1 MSTTAGTMSTS
12 SFLPKYIR
20 TYVYKHGDLEW
31 QQVHQSHLELPSQ
44 FGWVVKMKRDPG
56 VFMTWSVPDVTSST
70 RATWAHWHC
79 SSAAPLHHLHL
90 FIYPEADFS
99 SIQLG
104 ESLRTSGSQQC
115 WLGPDQSI
123 ESILNQN
130 LLCLFFFFFK
140 CHKNKELTTWEVAR
154 AKIITSPQ
162 ATQQSFLSN
171 PSISRSALHETHL
184 QVHKSIPLLMFVV
197 LGLFSLTYPPLISLL
212 LSLLSNPPPHVLLH
226 WGLAFFGSGAQK
238 GEGER
243 AGRGWDE
250 SKAALGNGE

>member
-130 LLCLFFFFFK
+130 LLCLFFFFLNAIK
-140 CHKNKELTTWEVAR
+140 IKNWLLEKWHELKSLHLHR
-154 AKIITSPQ
+154 PHSSHSCPIPPSPDPPSMKLIYRFTSRSLSLCLSSLV
-162 ATQQSFLSN
+162 SFLW
-171 PSISRSALHETHL
+171 RTLHLFHSFSL
-184 QVHKSIPLLMFVV
+184 FYLIPLRTCCCIGV
-197 LGLFSLTYPPLISLL
+197 
-212 LSLLSNPPPHVLLH
+212 
-226 WGLAFFGSGAQK
+226 
-238 GEGER
+238 
-243 AGRGWDE
+243 
-250 SKAALGNGE
+250 